1 MPLTADRAT
10 TPAGLQ
16 ASRTLTRRRW
26 IATALNL
33 AMLAALL
40 GGTGW
45 ILSAGG
51 WTPAEGVFLAAVAL
65 AAPWTV
71 LGVSNGLFG
80 LWMLKGRRDRVATMA
95 PHMAA
100 AADPAPLRIRVA
112 VLMTI
117 RNEAAARVIGRM
129 RRIKSSLDATGAGAA
144 FDYFVLSDTSLAATG
159 AAEEAAMA
167 DWRAAEAQDAAR
179 LFYRR
184 RTDNAGFKAGNLRDF
199 CTRWGAGYEAMLVLD
214 ADSVMDGPTIL
225 AMARI
230 MQAHPRLGILQSLIC
245 AVPADSAFARCFQFG
260 MRAAMRAYTPGY
272 AWWSGDCGPFWG
284 HNAMVRIAPFA
295 NQCHLPVLPGKPPFG
310 GPILSHDQVEAALMR
325 KAGYEVRVM
334 PEETGSFEGNPP
346 TLGQFAQRDLRWCQ
360 GNLQYVRLLGL
371 PGLLPASRFQLLWAI
386 LMFAG
391 IPAWTLAIAALPFV
405 AHAASATPDFPIA
418 AATWLYAT
426 FLVMVLTPKLAGWID
441 VALTP
446 SELRR
451 YGGAIRFAAGV
462 ATETVFGLMLW
473 AVSSFHTTL
482 FIVGAAFGRSTG
494 WGAQAR
500 DAHAM
505 PWRASLAQFLPET
518 LFGLAVG
525 GWLLALSPALFAWS
539 LPLIAGQILAVP
551 LAVVTADPRVGAWMR
566 RTGLCAIPE
575 DFAPPPVILPAPG
588 EG

>member
-1 MPLTADRAT
+1 VAASVNLGVLG
-10 TPAGLQ
+10 GL
-16 ASRTLTRRRW
+16 LF
-26 IATALNL
+26 
-33 AMLAALL
+33 
-40 GGTGW
+40 GTGW

-51 WTPAEGVFLAAVAL
+51 WTVFEWIFLGALAV

-71 LGVSNGLFG
+71 LGVTNGLFG
-80 LWMLKGRRDRVATMA
+80 LWALCRGGDRLAAIA

-100 AADPAPLRIRVA
+100 AARDAPLAIRVA
-112 VLMTI
+112 VAMTI
-117 RNEAAARVIGRM
+117 RNESAARTIGRM
-129 RRIKSSLDATGAGAA
+129 RLIKASVDATGAGAS
-144 FDYFVLSDTSLAATG
+144 FDYFVLSDTSLASVA
-159 AAEEAAMA
+159 AAEEAEIEA
-167 DWRAAEAQDAAR
+167 WRAAESADAAR
-179 LFYRR
+179 IFYRR
-184 RTDNAGFKAGNLRDF
+184 RTDNAAFKAGNLRDF
-199 CTRWGAGYEAMLVLD
+199 CARWGDGYETMLVLD
-214 ADSVMDGPTIL
+214 ADSLMDGPTIL

-245 AVPADSAFARCFQFG
+245 AVPAESAFARCFQFG

-295 NQCHLPVLPGKPPFG
+295 TRCHLPVLPGKPPFG

-346 TLGQFAQRDLRWCQ
+346 TLGQFVQRDLRWCQ

-405 AHAASATPDFPIA
+405 AHAASVTGDFPIA

-446 SELRR
+446 RELRR
-451 YGGAIRFAAGV
+451 YGGGARFLAGV

-473 AVSSFHTTL
+473 AVSTFHTTL
-482 FIVGAAFGRSTG
+482 FILGFALGRSTG

-505 PWRASLAQFLPET
+505 PWRASFVQFLPET

-525 GWLLALSPALFAWS
+525 AALFAVSPALFAWS
-539 LPLIAGQILAVP
+539 LPLIGGQILAAP
-551 LAVVTADPRVGAWMR
+551 LAVATADPRIGAWMR
-566 RTGLCAIPE
+566 RVGLCAIPE
-575 DFAPPPVILPAPG
+575 DFAPPPEIRAARG
-588 EG
+588 EV

>member
-1 MPLTADRAT
+1 MT
-10 TPAGLQ
+10 
-16 ASRTLTRRRW
+16 
-26 IATALNL
+26 
-33 AMLAALL
+33 
-40 GGTGW
+40 
-45 ILSAGG
+45 
-51 WTPAEGVFLAAVAL
+51 
-65 AAPWTV
+65 
-71 LGVSNGLFG
+71 NGLFG
-80 LWMLKGRRDRVATMA
+80 LWALRGGARRLATIA

-100 AADPAPLRIRVA
+100 ATDDAPLRIRVA
-112 VLMTI
+112 VAMTI
-117 RNEAAARVIGRM
+117 RNESAARTIGRM
-129 RRIKSSLDATGAGAA
+129 RQIKASLDATGAGAA
-144 FDYFVLSDTSLAATG
+144 FDYFVLSDTSLAAVG
-159 AAEEAAMA
+159 AAEEAEMA
-167 DWRAAEAQDAAR
+167 AWRAAEPADGAR

-184 RTDNAGFKAGNLRDF
+184 RTDNAAFKAGNLRDF
-199 CTRWGAGYEAMLVLD
+199 CARWGQGYAAMLVLD
-214 ADSVMDGPTIL
+214 ADSLMDGRTIL
-225 AMARI
+225 GMARI

-295 NQCHLPVLPGKPPFG
+295 DQCHLPVLPGKPPFG

-334 PEETGSFEGNPP
+334 PEESGSFEGNPP

-371 PGLLPASRFQLLWAI
+371 PGLRPASRFQLLWAI

-405 AHAASATPDFPIA
+405 AHSASATPGFPVA
-418 AATWLYAT
+418 AAAWLYAV
-426 FLVMVLTPKLAGWID
+426 FLVMVMTPKLAGWID
-441 VALTP
+441 IALTP
-446 SELRR
+446 AELRR
-451 YGGAIRFAAGV
+451 YGGAARFAAGV

-473 AVSSFHTTL
+473 AVSSFHTTM

-525 GWLLALSPALFAWS
+525 GALFAISPALFVCS

-551 LAVVTADPRVGAWMR
+551 LAVATADPRVGAWMR

-575 DFAPPPVILPAPG
+575 DFAPPPEILAMRDAG
-588 EG
+588 